1 MFTGICA
8 QRGANSSKHNHR
20 SRTLPPA
27 PPANSGRIRQG
38 ASASKTLILFNSAR
52 DAERGGRS
60 APARA
65 AFLRRRNGLRCAALF
80 LRLRTVPR
88 PGLRPRAGWL
98 RLRAGC
104 AHASR
109 GLRLAAPHGRRGCR
123 LRAGSPPSRPPSGGE
138 ADGVRCLR
146 VDRSATMCYTA
157 YGWYADAYLKRPGIG
172 ACSEISRAFRCVY
185 GRKLPEFHAFHA
197 EFCRFPSNFGKT
209 RTIPA
214 PALAPRRNC
223 VLPVAEGAPVRAPA
237 AAGCAELNKIKLFCI
252 INEVYENV
260 HPILSL
266 FNKLDER
273 KILREIIKLKYAS

>member
-1 MFTGICA
+1 MNKIFILSNCVCWNLRPVGRKFQQTQSPLTHLA
-8 QRGANSSKHNHR
+8 TR
-20 SRTLPPA
+20 
-27 PPANSGRIRQG
+27 PPANSGRIQQG
-38 ASASKTLILFNSAR
+38 ASASKMLILFNSAR

-138 ADGVRCLR
+138 AVGVRYLR
-146 VDRSATMCYTA
+146 VDRSAAVCYTIA
-157 YGWYADAYLKRPGIG
+157 GGYADAYLKRPGIG

-185 GRKLPEFHAFHA
+185 PRIPRISRRILSISVEFRRKPEPSLPQ
-197 EFCRFPSNFGKT
+197 PS
-209 RTIPA
+209 R
-214 PALAPRRNC
+214 LAGTACCPSRR
-223 VLPVAEGAPVRAPA
+223 VLPSARPLRRGAQ
-237 AAGCAELNKIKLFCI
+237 
-252 INEVYENV
+252 
-260 HPILSL
+260 S
-266 FNKLDER
+266 
-273 KILREIIKLKYAS
+273 

>member
-109 GLRLAAPHGRRGCR
+109 GLRLAAPHGRRGGIPPAGGFYSLCR
-123 LRAGSPPSRPPSGGE
+123 GCTSYSHYSILR
-138 ADGVRCLR
+138 
-146 VDRSATMCYTA
+146 T
-157 YGWYADAYLKRPGIG
+157 
-172 ACSEISRAFRCVY
+172 
-185 GRKLPEFHAFHA
+185 
-197 EFCRFPSNFGKT
+197 
-209 RTIPA
+209 
-214 PALAPRRNC
+214 APRP
-223 VLPVAEGAPVRAPA
+223 LSYSAIKQWPG
-237 AAGCAELNKIKLFCI
+237 GCGF
-252 INEVYENV
+252 
-260 HPILSL
+260 ILSL
-266 FNKLDER
+266 WPTFVNP
-273 KILREIIKLKYAS
+273 